1 MTIAQGGAALAID
14 LGTGGLKVG
23 IFDRGGRLVRSATAE
38 VPSAYGPGGTATQD
52 AEGWWKA
59 VVSMAASLTQQTGL
73 GPEVRAIACTGQ
85 WASTV
90 PVDADGNVVGECLL
104 WMDTRGG
111 ALSAAR
117 IGGRAAGYNA
127 ARALRFIR
135 KSGGAPSRYG
145 ADPIGHIL
153 YLEAEEPGVASKAR
167 WYLEPVDFLTMRIT
181 GKVTAT
187 AASMTAAWL
196 TDNRVPGALEYD
208 AELIGLAGIPA
219 AKLPPL
225 VPAGSMVGTIRPEV
239 AVAMGISGE
248 ARVVTGLPD
257 LHTAV
262 IGSGATRIGEVHLCL
277 STTSWISAP
286 VARKKTDV
294 LHSVA
299 TVPGIAAGEY
309 FIADNHETAGECLD
323 WLRSSL
329 VAPGDM
335 LGPGGFSPSFAELDQ
350 LAATAVPGCG
360 GVIFTPWLAGE
371 RSPVD
376 DRNARAGFLGI
387 SLATTRAEMVRSV
400 LEGVA
405 YSNRWLYES
414 VRRFLRAEP
423 TSLRILGGG
432 ATSDLWC
439 QIHAD
444 VLDLT
449 VERVE
454 EPIFANLR
462 GAALVAMVGTGMIGA
477 EVARR
482 AVEVGKTFVPNAS
495 LSRVYT
501 ANYRVFSK
509 IYSRQKPL
517 FAALESARKAAG

>member
-1 MTIAQGGAALAID
+1 MTAQGGAALAVD

-23 IFDRGGRLVRSATAE
+23 IFDGAGRLVRSATAE
-38 VPSAYGPGGTATQD
+38 IPSAYGPGGAATQD

-59 VVSMAASLTQQTGL
+59 IVSMAASLTRETGL
-73 GPEVRAIACTGQ
+73 GMEVRAIACTGQ

-90 PVDADGNVVGECLL
+90 PVDTDGNAVGDCLL

-127 ARALRFIR
+127 TRALRFIR

-153 YLEAEEPGVASKAR
+153 YLEAEAPSVASQAR
-167 WYLEPVDFLTMRIT
+167 WYLEPVDFLTMRLT
-181 GKVTAT
+181 GKVAAT

-196 TDNRVPGALEYD
+196 TDNRAPGALEYD
-208 AELIGLAGIPA
+208 AELVGLAGVPPG
-219 AKLPPL
+219 KLPPL
-225 VPAGSMVGTIRPEV
+225 LPAGSVVGTIRPEV
-239 AVAMGISGE
+239 ALAMGVSDE

-262 IGSGATRIGEVHLCL
+262 MGSGATRTGEVHLCL

-286 VARKKTDV
+286 LARKKTDV

-299 TVPGIAAGEY
+299 TVPGIAPGEY

-323 WLRSSL
+323 WLRGSL

-335 LGPGGFSPSFAELDQ
+335 LGPEGFSPSFSDLDQ
-350 LAATAVPGCG
+350 LAATAAPGCG
-360 GVIFTPWLAGE
+360 GVVFTPWLAGE

-376 DRNARAGFLGI
+376 DRRARAGFLGI
-387 SLATTRAEMVRSV
+387 SLSTTRAEMVRSV

-405 YSNRWLYES
+405 YSNRWLYGP
-414 VRRFLRAEP
+414 VRRFLPAEP

-432 ATSDLWC
+432 ASSDLWC
-439 QIHAD
+439 QMHAD
-444 VLDLT
+444 ILGLPL
-449 VERVE
+449 ERVE

-462 GAALVAMVGTGMIGA
+462 GAALVAMVGTGMIGV
-477 EVARR
+477 EDARR
-482 AVEVGKTFVPNAS
+482 AVTVDRTFVPDAS
-495 LSRVYT
+495 LSAVYA

-509 IYSRQKPL
+509 IYARQKPL
-517 FAALESARKAAG
+517 FADLETARKAAG

>member
-1 MTIAQGGAALAID
+1 MIAQGGAALAVD

-23 IFDRGGRLVRSATAE
+23 IFDSAGRLVRSATAE
-38 VPSAYGPGGTATQD
+38 VLSAYGPGGAATQD
-52 AEGWWKA
+52 AEGWWRA
-59 VVSMAASLTQQTGL
+59 VVSMAASLTRDTGL

-111 ALSAAR
+111 AYSAAR

-127 ARALRFIR
+127 TRALRFIR

-145 ADPIGHIL
+145 ADPIGHML
-153 YLEAEEPGVASKAR
+153 YLEAEESAVASKAR
-167 WYLEPVDFLTMRIT
+167 WYLEPVDFLTMRLT
-181 GKVTAT
+181 GQVAAT

-196 TDNRVPGALEYD
+196 TDNRAPGALAYD
-208 AELIGLAGIPA
+208 AELVGLAGVPA

-225 VPAGSMVGTIRPEV
+225 VPAGSVVGAIRPEV
-239 AVAMGISGE
+239 ASAMGISAG

-262 IGSGATRIGEVHLCL
+262 MGSGATRIGEVHLCL

-286 VARKKTDV
+286 AAGKKTDV

-323 WLRSSL
+323 WLRGSL
-329 VAPGDM
+329 LAPGDM
-335 LGPGGFSPSFAELDQ
+335 LGPDGFSPSFADLDH
-350 LAATAVPGCG
+350 LGATAAPGCG

-376 DRNARAGFLGI
+376 DRKARAGFLGI

-405 YSNRWLYES
+405 YSNRWLYGP
-414 VRRFLRAEP
+414 VRRFLPAEP

-432 ATSDLWC
+432 ASSDLWC
-439 QIHAD
+439 QMHAD
-444 VLDLT
+444 ILGLT

-454 EPIFANLR
+454 EPVFANLR

-477 EVARR
+477 EEARR
-482 AVEVGKTFVPNAS
+482 AIRIDKTFVPDAS
-495 LSRVYT
+495 LSAVYT

-509 IYSRQKPL
+509 IYARQKPL
-517 FAALESARKAAG
+517 FAELDLARKAAG